1 MMRKHASDLPDLLL
15 SSLTTQLIGG
25 KIIYHPRLD
34 STMNA
39 AREMVKQGAPEGCV
53 IITDEQ
59 TSGKGRIKRAWLS
72 PEGCIALS
80 IILYPGISSLPYLV
94 MLTSL
99 AVAHSIEKVS
109 GIKPQLKWPND
120 VLINGKKVCGILIE
134 SDVRGS
140 KVTYTIIGIGIN
152 VNLRLSEF
160 PELATTA
167 TSLSDELGRSVSRV
181 ELIRCLFLEI
191 ERLYLTLPDGEAIY
205 TEWRDRLVTLGQQ
218 VQVTSGDS
226 ITRGVAESVDRDG
239 SLWLR
244 QPDGNLTRII
254 AGDVTLRANE

>member
-1 MMRKHASDLPDLLL
+1 MLLAKQEAL
-15 SSLTTQLIGG
+15 KG
-25 KIIYHPRLD
+25 
-34 STMNA
+34 A
-39 AREMVKQGAPEGCV
+39 AEGTA

-59 TSGKGRIKRAWLS
+59 TAGKGRIRRAWLS

-80 IILYPGISSLPYLV
+80 IILYPSISSLPYLI

-99 AVAHSIEKVS
+99 AVAHSIEKIS
-109 GIKPQLKWPND
+109 GIKPQIKWPND

-134 SDVRGS
+134 SNVRGS
-140 KVTYTIIGIGIN
+140 KVTYAIIGIGIN
-152 VNLRLSEF
+152 ANLRLSEF

-167 TSLSDELGRSVSRV
+167 TSLSDELGGSVSRV
-181 ELIRCLFLEI
+181 ELIRYLLLEI

-226 ITRGVAESVDRDG
+226 ITRGVAESVDMDG

-244 QPDGNLTRII
+244 QPDGNLTRVI
-254 AGDVTLRANE
+254 AGDVTLRENE

>member
-1 MMRKHASDLPDLLL
+1 M
-15 SSLTTQLIGG
+15 QLAKQEALKGAAEG
-25 KIIYHPRLD
+25 TAII
-34 STMNA
+34 A
-39 AREMVKQGAPEGCV
+39 
-53 IITDEQ
+53 DEQ
-59 TSGKGRIKRAWLS
+59 TAGKGRIRRAWLS

-99 AVAHSIEKVS
+99 AVAHGIEKVS

-134 SDVRGS
+134 SDLRGS

-160 PELATTA
+160 PELAATA

-218 VQVTSGDS
+218 VQVTSGDG
-226 ITRGVAESVDRDG
+226 ITRGVAESVDRNG

-254 AGDVTLRANE
+254 AGDVTLREKE